1 MSWIDKILPSGISR
15 SDGGRRA
22 TVPEGVWTKCIKC
35 ESVLYGPD
43 LERNANVCPKCDHHM
58 RLGARRRLDLFLD
71 PEGREEVFADI
82 EPVDRLRFRDKKKY
96 SARLAA
102 AQKATGERDALV
114 AIRGALHE
122 IPLVALAFEFGF
134 HGGSM
139 GQAVGEKF
147 ARAAHLALSERMP
160 LVCFAASGGARMQ
173 EALVSLMQMAKTSAV
188 IERMH
193 REAVPYISVMTDPIY
208 GGVSASLALLG
219 DLNIAEPE
227 ARAGFAGPN
236 IIEQTIRQ
244 KLPKG
249 FQRSEF
255 LLEHGA
261 IDMIVSRL
269 ELRPTIARILAKLTG
284 RTPAAAPPA
293 AATAQDPPAAEPPA
307 APPADDTPPQAS
319 GSAPAAESVAAR
331 AEQTDDAEQTD
342 SDDPAAETV
351 AARSEPLPDPS
362 DDPLAMDEQDAT
374 PAAPEPPASP
384 AEDEAPASALPE
396 SAESDRDRHQDRDED
411 KDEDKDREDDSD
423 EEPAAKKT
431 DG

>member
-1 MSWIDKILPSGISR
+1 MSWIDKILPSGVSR
-15 SDGGRRA
+15 SDGAKRA

-71 PEGREEVFADI
+71 PEAREEVFAEI

-122 IPLVALAFEFGF
+122 MPLVALAFEFGF

-147 ARAAHLALSERMP
+147 ARAAQLALSERMP

-173 EALVSLMQMAKTSAV
+173 EALLSLMQMAKTSAV

-193 REAVPYISVMTDPIY
+193 SEAVPYISVMTDPIY

-261 IDMIVSRL
+261 IDMIVPRL
-269 ELRPTIARILAKLTG
+269 ELRATIARILAKLMG
-284 RTPAAAPPA
+284 ETPIAAMGPSAT
-293 AATAQDPPAAEPPA
+293 ATAQDTPAADLETALA
-307 APPADDTPPQAS
+307 ADETPRDTPD
-319 GSAPAAESVAAR
+319 SAPAAESASG
-331 AEQTDDAEQTD
+331 DAEETD
-342 SDDPAAETV
+342 SDDPAAGTV
-351 AARSEPLPDPS
+351 VERPEPVRDPS
-362 DDPLAMDEQDAT
+362 DDPLAMDKEDA
-374 PAAPEPPASP
+374 AGEAPEPSASP
-384 AEDEAPASALPE
+384 AEEDAPMSALPGD
-396 SAESDRDRHQDRDED
+396 SESDRDSHRHQDR
-411 KDEDKDREDDSD
+411 DKDREDDSD
-423 EEPAAKKT
+423 EEPAVKKT